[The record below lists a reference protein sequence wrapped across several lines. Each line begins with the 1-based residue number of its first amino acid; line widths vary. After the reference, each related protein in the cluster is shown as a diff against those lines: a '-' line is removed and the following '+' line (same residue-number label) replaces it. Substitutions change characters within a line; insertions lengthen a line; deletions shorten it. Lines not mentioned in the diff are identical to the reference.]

1 MHCEAR
7 SESEPGERLPLKSSK
22 SDCVIKDTIEI
33 GALRDPYHRVNQ
45 EEALPERWRIPI
57 AVAVGCGLV
66 GLALR
71 YLAREHA
78 TADAAWYITWYTFA
92 RNHGI
97 GGLAEAFTNYTP
109 FFSYLLLIATRFD
122 WLGQPLSLV
131 KMISAIFEFGCAIV
145 VAEMVWRV
153 TQVPLR
159 VPGVLRGVACADGGL
174 QRRNVGTGRLIWTFF
189 ALVSVAMFMRD
200 RNGVLPF
207 AVACSVKAQGVFLG
221 PFVLGMI
228 LRRKIHLAWL
238 AAIPGAYA
246 VLAIP
251 VLVAGRSLVSVLG
264 IYLDQAHTFHRLTMN
279 AANLWVFAGGTPY
292 AVGVAAGLVLA
303 AASGLALSIFIAQ
316 SKRTGPEFILLVACV
331 SLILMPYLLPKMHE
345 RYFYGFELA
354 CIALAC
360 INLRYLP
367 FAVIAQV
374 DGVLSYLAFES
385 GIVMGLLPAALCN
398 TLLVFYL
405 VFDLCQ
411 GERGFRLP
419 RFAWLGFAASTAG
432 LFSYL
437 LFAGAGLNVS
447 PAYMLA
453 AGVATAMTL
462 LLVKE
467 SRCASANGPDPS
479 R

>member
-1 MHCEAR
+1 M
-7 SESEPGERLPLKSSK
+7 
-22 SDCVIKDTIEI
+22 SDCVIKDTIER
-33 GALRDPYHRVNQ
+33 GALGAPYHRVNPD
-45 EEALPERWRIPI
+45 ETLPERWRIPI
-57 AVAVGCGLV
+57 ALAVGCGLI
-66 GLALR
+66 GIALR

-78 TADAAWYITWYTFA
+78 TADAAEYITWYTFA
-92 RNHGI
+92 RDHGI
-97 GGLAEAFTNYTP
+97 AGLAEAFTNYTP
-109 FFSYLLLIATRFD
+109 IYSYLLLIATWFD
-122 WLGQPLSLV
+122 GLGQPLSLV
-131 KMISAIFEFGCAIV
+131 KMISALFEFGCATV
-145 VAEMVWRV
+145 VARMVWRFTSV
-153 TQVPLR
+153 ALR
-159 VPGVLRGVACADGGL
+159 ASLAFCAVWLAPTVLFNGAMWGQADS
-174 QRRNVGTGRLIWTFF
+174 IWTFF
-189 ALVSVAMFMRD
+189 ALVSVAMFMRH

-207 AVACSVKAQGVFLG
+207 AVGCSVKAQGVFLG

-246 VLAIP
+246 ILAIP
-251 VLVAGRSLVSVLG
+251 VLIAGRSLASVLG

-279 AANLWVFAGGTPY
+279 AANVWVFAGATPY
-292 AVGVAAGLVLA
+292 AIGVAAGLVLA
-303 AASGLALSIFIAQ
+303 AATGLALSIFIAQ

-331 SLILMPYLLPKMHE
+331 SLILMPYLLPKVHE

-354 CIALAC
+354 SIALAC

-398 TLLVFYL
+398 TFLVVYLLL
-405 VFDLCQ
+405 DLRH

-419 RFAWLGFAASTAG
+419 RFAWLGFIASTAG
-432 LFSYL
+432 LFTYL

-447 PAYMLA
+447 LPYMLA
-453 AGVATAMTL
+453 AGLATLMTL

-467 SRCASANGPDPS
+467 SRCASAEGRAPS
-479 R
+479 H

>member
-1 MHCEAR
+1 MTN
-7 SESEPGERLPLKSSK
+7 
-22 SDCVIKDTIEI
+22 DTIET
-33 GALRDPYHRVNQ
+33 GALRHLDHRVNP
-45 EEALPERWRIPI
+45 EESLPGRWRIPI
-57 AVAVGCGLV
+57 AVAVGCGLI
-66 GLALR
+66 GLVLR

-78 TADAAWYITWYTFA
+78 TADAAEYITWYTFA

-109 FFSYLLLIATRFD
+109 FYSYLLLIATRLD
-122 WLGQPLSLV
+122 GLGQPLSLV

-145 VAEMVWRV
+145 VAGMVWRV
-153 TQVPLR
+153 TKAPLR
-159 VPGVLRGVACADGGL
+159 ASLAFCTVWLAPTVLFNGAMWGQADS
-174 QRRNVGTGRLIWTFF
+174 IWTFF
-189 ALVSVAMFMRD
+189 VLVSVAMFMRD
-200 RNGVLPF
+200 QNGVLPF

-221 PFVLGMI
+221 PFALGMI

-238 AAIPGAYA
+238 TAIPGVYA
-246 VLAIP
+246 ILAIP

-264 IYLDQAHTFHRLTMN
+264 IYLDQANTFHRLTMN
-279 AANLWVFAGGTPY
+279 AANVWVFAGATPY
-292 AVGVAAGLVLA
+292 AVGVTAGLVLA

-316 SKRTGPEFILLVACV
+316 SRRTGPEFILLVACV
-331 SLILMPYLLPKMHE
+331 SLVLMPYLLPKMHE

-360 INLRYLP
+360 LNLRYLP

-398 TLLVFYL
+398 TFLVFYL
-405 VFDLCQ
+405 VLDLRN
-411 GERGFRLP
+411 GERGSRLP
-419 RFAWLGFAASTAG
+419 RLVWLGFIASTAG

-437 LFAGAGLNVS
+437 LFAGVGLNVS

-453 AGVATAMTL
+453 AGLAALMTL

-467 SRCASANGPDPS
+467 SRCASTDGPAPS
-479 R
+479 H